1 MKVSISGKSKSRNF
15 DMDILNK
22 LDYALI
28 PTNLIISTGRTIH
41 LITFY
46 IISIVFRF
54 VAKIVMKN
62 GAKIE
67 SCAMR

>member
-1 MKVSISGKSKSRNF
+1 METGVKSLWIDLCMKVSISGKSKSRNF

-46 IISIVFRF
+46 II
-54 VAKIVMKN
+54 
-62 GAKIE
+62 
-67 SCAMR
+67 